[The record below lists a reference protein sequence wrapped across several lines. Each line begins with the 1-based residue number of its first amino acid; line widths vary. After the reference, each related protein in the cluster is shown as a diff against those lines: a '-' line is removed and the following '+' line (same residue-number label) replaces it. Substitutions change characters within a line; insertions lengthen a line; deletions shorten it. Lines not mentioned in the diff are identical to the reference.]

1 MEWTKDIASL
11 IAFDKWI
18 TEGSNNLGDFIR
30 QVQPNLGLNDSV
42 LLFYTFGKFSH
53 LYTNHRNRNPH
64 EDLALSLHRT
74 MNTLMEEEST
84 RSLFAKLAQNAANSA
99 VGV

>member
-1 MEWTKDIASL
+1 MEWTKDLPSL

-18 TEGSNNLGDFIR
+18 TEGSPYLGDFIR
-30 QVQPNLGLNDSV
+30 KVQPHLDMNDSV
-42 LLFYTFGKFSH
+42 LLFYTFGKFSI
-53 LYTNHRNRNPH
+53 LYTRHRNRNPH

-84 RSLFAKLAQNAANSA
+84 RTLFAKLAQNAANGA
-99 VGV
+99 VGA

>member
-1 MEWTKDIASL
+1 MEWTKDLPSL

-18 TEGSNNLGDFIR
+18 TEGSSTLGDFIR
-30 QVQPNLGLNDSV
+30 KVQPNLGINDSV

-53 LYTNHRNRNPH
+53 LYANHRKRNPH

-84 RSLFAKLAQNAANSA
+84 RTLFAKLAQNAANGA
-99 VGV
+99 VGA